1 MTDLYLRTSIRS
13 EAEKD
18 TLKTGCKAALAA
30 SSLIVGSEYVLP
42 LLEFDTLGLWAWI
55 VGGSTAG
62 LGLLPYQRLKSQK
75 KNPDILHSTEE
86 TISLFHGKTCLFTL
100 SWDQIESFQYLDTG
114 KEYGLAFNLK
124 APLEGIWDK
133 CRKEHGVDLFLP
145 YFSHASFLLL
155 EKWRDQHVT
164 VSSV

>member
-18 TLKTGCKAALAA
+18 TLKMGCKAALAA

-42 LLEFDTLGLWAWI
+42 LLEFDNFGFWAWI
-55 VGGSTAG
+55 VGGSAAG

-86 TISLFHGKTCLFTL
+86 TISLFMAKHASLPYRGTKL
-100 SWDQIESFQYLDTG
+100 SHFIIWI
-114 KEYGLAFNLK
+114 LAKSMAWHSTSKRHLK
-124 APLEGIWDK
+124 AFRINAAK
-133 CRKEHGVDLFLP
+133 
-145 YFSHASFLLL
+145 SMA
-155 EKWRDQHVT
+155 
-164 VSSV
+164 

>member
-75 KNPDILHSTEE
+75 KNPESSTALRKPF
-86 TISLFHGKTCLFTL
+86 LFFMAKHA
-100 SWDQIESFQYLDTG
+100 S
-114 KEYGLAFNLK
+114 
-124 APLEGIWDK
+124 
-133 CRKEHGVDLFLP
+133 LP
-145 YFSHASFLLL
+145 YRGIKLSHFNI
-155 EKWRDQHVT
+155 
-164 VSSV
+164 